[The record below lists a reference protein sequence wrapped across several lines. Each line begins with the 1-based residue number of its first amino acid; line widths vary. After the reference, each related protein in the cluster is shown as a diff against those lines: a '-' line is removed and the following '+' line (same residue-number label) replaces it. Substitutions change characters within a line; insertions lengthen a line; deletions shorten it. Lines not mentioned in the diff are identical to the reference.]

1 MLARAARL
9 ILRLTGWLLTPVVLT
24 VTAAL
29 GATIVAMVAPGRSTT
44 FDLLVMATGGLVG
57 AVLGLM
63 AWERLLGRSPGLRAA
78 LAVTPEGI
86 PEPAVVEELI
96 AGESDSGEKS
106 P

>member
-9 ILRLTGWLLTPVVLT
+9 VLRLAGWLLTPVVLT
-24 VTAAL
+24 LTAAL
-29 GATIVAMVAPGRSTT
+29 GATIMAMVAPRRSST
-44 FDLLVMATGGLVG
+44 FDLLFMGIGGLIG
-57 AVLGLM
+57 ALLGLV

-86 PEPAVVEELI
+86 PEPAAVEELI
-96 AGESDSGEKS
+96 AGPGESAEKR